1 MKHSRTDTLHFH
13 WTCPLCRWNG
23 DVALSSHFS
32 QFHGR
37 HLHIGDRLLDADIE
51 PRHLYFLEI
60 FSCPGCAQESEPT
73 FFLAEIHCIGNRWVA
88 VQTFPATELMPAL
101 ERV

>member
-1 MKHSRTDTLHFH
+1 MKHPRVDTLNFQ
-13 WTCPLCRWNG
+13 WTCPLCRWHG
-23 DVALSSHFS
+23 ELAVESHFS

-37 HLHIGDRLLDADIE
+37 PLHVGDRLLEAPIE

-60 FSCPGCAQESEPT
+60 FSCPGCPVDKEPT